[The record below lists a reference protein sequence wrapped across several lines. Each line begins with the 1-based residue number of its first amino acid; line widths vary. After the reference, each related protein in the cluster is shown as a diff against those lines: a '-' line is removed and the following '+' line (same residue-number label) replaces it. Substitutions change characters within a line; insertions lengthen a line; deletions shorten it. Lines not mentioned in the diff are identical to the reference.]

1 MLLTKGF
8 SNKIAAFTGSILV
21 AFVGYAA
28 ISFTPTGYF
37 LFIAATALVFTVPIP
52 IANVSVR
59 TILQTVVPL
68 EMQGRV
74 MSVVISLSSLATPLG
89 MILSGVSATYVG
101 TSNLFLACAL
111 TGMVVTVTSWYLT
124 GIRHVEKMQE
134 RKESTI
140 QRT

>member
-1 MLLTKGF
+1 M
-8 SNKIAAFTGSILV
+8 
-21 AFVGYAA
+21 
-28 ISFTPTGYF
+28 
-37 LFIAATALVFTVPIP
+37 PIP